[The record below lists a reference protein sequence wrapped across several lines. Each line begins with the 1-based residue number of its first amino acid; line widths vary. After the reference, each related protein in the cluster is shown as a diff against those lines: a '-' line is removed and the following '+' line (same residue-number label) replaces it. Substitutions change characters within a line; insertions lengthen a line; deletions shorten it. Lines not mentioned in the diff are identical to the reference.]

1 MRESHADGN
10 QGSRTRSST
19 AGIALLLVLGAAM
32 SQSAIAFVH
41 PVALGLESQSDAY
54 PDETAQLHC
63 LALNIYHEAR
73 GESVAGKLAVGRV
86 TINRVRSPRYPDSV
100 CKVVWQRGQFSWTRD
115 GRPDRPY
122 NLKAWN
128 EALQIAGM
136 AFDFDPNNP
145 VGRAT
150 HYHAVNVLPFWTS
163 AYRRVQRIGRH
174 IFYEPPEHT

>member
-1 MRESHADGN
+1 MRDCRPDGN
-10 QGSRTRSST
+10 QASARGSRATV
-19 AGIALLLVLGAAM
+19 IAIVLVLGACM
-32 SQSAIAFVH
+32 SPTAIAFVH
-41 PVALGLESQSDAY
+41 PVALGLEHQSDVQ
-54 PDETAQLHC
+54 PDETAELHC

-73 GESVAGKLAVGRV
+73 GESAEGKLAVGRV
-86 TINRVRSPRYPDSV
+86 TINRVRSRRYPDSI

-122 NLKAWN
+122 NGKAWN
-128 EALQIAGM
+128 EALRIAGVVT
-136 AFDFDPNNP
+136 DVDSTNP

-150 HYHAVNVLPFWTS
+150 HYQAVHVVPFWAS